1 MAVAIIGFL
10 NSVRNEWKEY
20 RSTDKFAVKWLMKK
34 LSKAGATDVLH
45 ANETGLTFVGN
56 ETSYYLDW
64 RYEPATTLYAVYE
77 LDESV
82 DLEKA
87 KAVAFLQSSSCWTLS
102 IQVKDTRE
110 LIIGCT
116 TIVPDAKSLWAVT
129 PYMMGFLDRAL
140 EAFISQYEKD
150 TETKEDSN

>member
-10 NSVRNEWKEY
+10 NSIRIEQKEKRNNP
-20 RSTDKFAVKWLMKK
+20 DFAVKWLMKK

-45 ANETGLTFVGN
+45 ANDTGMTFVANG
-56 ETSYYLDW
+56 TFHYLDW
-64 RYEPATTLYAVYE
+64 HLEPVTTLYSVYQ

-82 DLEKA
+82 YLEKA
-87 KAVAFLQSSSCWTLS
+87 KAVAFLQSSSCWSLS

-116 TIVPDAKSLWAVT
+116 TIIPDAKSLWAVT

-150 TETKEDSN
+150 TETKEESN